1 MTEEIEIQAA
11 EYVLGTLAAEE
22 RTQFESL
29 LATDVAARR
38 AVAAWQQR
46 LAPLAASIE
55 EVAPPAAVWQ
65 AIDRSLSGLPGSTAA
80 TQENTA
86 APQALVLAGLRKSRQ
101 RWRVGALVATAIA
114 AGLALFSLNGI
125 LGERTEATGSYLAVV
140 NRGGN
145 LPALIIRVD
154 LASRSVFVRPVA
166 TTVPQGHSLELWYI
180 GRGKAPKSMGLVDRE
195 AMKVRLPG
203 GARLEKASFAVTVE
217 PKGGSPT
224 GGPTGPIVYSGELLK
239 E

>member
-11 EYVLGTLAAEE
+11 EYVFVTLAAEE

-29 LATDVAARR
+29 LATNDAARG
-38 AVAAWQQR
+38 AVVAWQQR
-46 LAPLAASIE
+46 LVPLAASIE

-65 AIDRSLSGLPGSTAA
+65 AIDRSISGLPGSAAA
-80 TQENTA
+80 TQEDTA
-86 APQALVLAGLRKSRQ
+86 SNVPVLAGLLKSRQ
-101 RWRVGALVATAIA
+101 RWRVGALVSTGIA
-114 AGLALFSLNGI
+114 AGLALFSLNAI
-125 LGERTEATGSYLAVV
+125 LRERPEATGSYLAVV

-166 TTVPQGHSLELWYI
+166 TTVPEGHSLELWYI
-180 GRGKAPKSMGLVDRE
+180 GQGKAPKSMGLVNRDT
-195 AMKVRLPG
+195 MKVRLPG
-203 GARLEKASFAVTVE
+203 NARIEKASFAVTVE
-217 PKGGSPT
+217 PKGGSST